1 MGGALVGG
9 WLVGWLVGWLGSWS
23 VGWLVWEKRSFR
35 AACNNSHHIVLPVTM
50 RPTQNTT
57 FAAAAKKYNFM
68 GYFWLLTW
76 FCHISSLLWITHVG
90 GQPFLITAMKSYAP
104 GTVTSTI
111 LPHSLI
117 KQISDGM
124 IFSTFWFNEKLVFFC
139 KSLDEDDKAYS
150 FLFFCD
156 GGLV

>member
-1 MGGALVGG
+1 
-9 WLVGWLVGWLGSWS
+9 
-23 VGWLVWEKRSFR
+23 
-35 AACNNSHHIVLPVTM
+35 
-50 RPTQNTT
+50 
-57 FAAAAKKYNFM
+57 
-68 GYFWLLTW
+68 
-76 FCHISSLLWITHVG
+76 
-90 GQPFLITAMKSYAP
+90 MKSYAP

-111 LPHSLI
+111 LPDSLI

-156 GGLV
+156 GGLRYKSEEWDRLMYFMHYGKVEKWCQK